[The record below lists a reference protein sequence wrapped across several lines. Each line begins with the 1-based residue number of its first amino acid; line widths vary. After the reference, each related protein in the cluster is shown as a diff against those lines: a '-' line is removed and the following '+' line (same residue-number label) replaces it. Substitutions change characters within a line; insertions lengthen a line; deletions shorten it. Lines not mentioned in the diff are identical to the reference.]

1 MRDAMMMAAG
11 NLDLA
16 PMDSSVWYLG
26 DQATAVGENKVR
38 RRTDFP
44 CRSVYLPVIR
54 NDLPELFEAFDF
66 ADPHTTT
73 GMRSQTMVA
82 AQGLFILNDD
92 SVMAAAEAT
101 ARRLLADEVTTTIEN
116 RVDRAFELILG
127 TRPTDSERAKL
138 KTFVVEVE
146 AQLAAAG
153 ETDARL
159 RAWSTACHAL
169 LASSRFQVL
178 E

>member
-1 MRDAMMMAAG
+1 
-11 NLDLA
+11 
-16 PMDSSVWYLG
+16 
-26 DQATAVGENKVR
+26 
-38 RRTDFP
+38 
-44 CRSVYLPVIR
+44 
-54 NDLPELFEAFDF
+54 
-66 ADPHTTT
+66 
-73 GMRSQTMVA
+73 TMVA

-101 ARRLLADEVTTTIEN
+101 ARRLLADKVTTTIED